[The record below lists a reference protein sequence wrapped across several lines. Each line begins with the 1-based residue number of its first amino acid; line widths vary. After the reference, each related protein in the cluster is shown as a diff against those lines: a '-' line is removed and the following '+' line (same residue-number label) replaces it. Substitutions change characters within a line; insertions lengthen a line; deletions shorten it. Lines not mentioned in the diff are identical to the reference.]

1 MGFRRLRGVP
11 LPYEKQGQIYFTCLN
26 YETAHKY
33 TKMKIDKLCD
43 SAGGEY
49 SPALRELLMEGKTV
63 PEIATKYYICQE
75 TLNNCRKRFYMMW

>member
-1 MGFRRLRGVP
+1 MGFKKLRGVP
-11 LPYEKQGQIYFTCLN
+11 LPYQKQGQIYFTCLN

-49 SPALRELLMEGKTV
+49 SSALHELLTKGKTV
-63 PEIATKYYICQE
+63 QVVSQKYYICQE
-75 TLNNCRKRFYMMW
+75 TLNNCRRKFYLMW